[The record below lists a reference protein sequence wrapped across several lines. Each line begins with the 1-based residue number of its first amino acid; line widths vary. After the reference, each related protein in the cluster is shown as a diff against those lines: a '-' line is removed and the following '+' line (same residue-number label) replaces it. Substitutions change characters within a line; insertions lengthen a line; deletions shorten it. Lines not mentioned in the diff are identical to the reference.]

1 MSRSSAQTTR
11 EPSAALAEFLATLSS
26 SVELGGRHSV
36 SVPGAGG
43 GSERRGGARWRSP
56 WQCCGEGE
64 EDKRG
69 AGGLLYSVPPLRFKV
84 SGCGG
89 AAGVCSGAVTWPQ
102 KWCKTS
108 GWRDGMCCRYG
119 VRLIKAR
126 GAAPADCTNHKS
138 PRLLFLCVVVR
149 KGGKPVT
156 LCSRC
161 MLEIIKYK
169 NWGCDGISRYHVF
182 VVVAASSFTILQTN
196 SISLKQ

>member
-1 MSRSSAQTTR
+1 MSQSLAQTIR
-11 EPSAALAEFLATLSS
+11 EPSAFLAEFLATLSS

-43 GSERRGGARWRSP
+43 GSERQGGARWRSP

-69 AGGLLYSVPPLRFKV
+69 VRGLSYSIPPLRFKV
-84 SGCGG
+84 SGCGE
-89 AAGVCSGAVTWPQ
+89 ATGVCSGAVTWPQ

-108 GWRDGMCCRYG
+108 GWCDVMCCCYG

-138 PRLLFLCVVVR
+138 PRLLFLGVVVR
-149 KGGKPVT
+149 KGGKPVI
-156 LCSRC
+156 LCSCC
-161 MLEIIKYK
+161 MLKIIKYK
-169 NWGCDGISRYHVF
+169 N
-182 VVVAASSFTILQTN
+182 
-196 SISLKQ
+196 